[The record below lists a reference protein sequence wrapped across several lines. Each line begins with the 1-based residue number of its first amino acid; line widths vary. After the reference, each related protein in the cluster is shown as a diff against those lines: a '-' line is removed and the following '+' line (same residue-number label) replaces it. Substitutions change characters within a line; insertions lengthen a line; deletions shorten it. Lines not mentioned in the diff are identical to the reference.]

1 MQAAS
6 KFRGHLVAAVAI
18 LAIGLIAQPQYGR
31 AGELT
36 GTAPTQAG
44 PKAKDGEPSILSAGG
59 VTFKFVRIPAG
70 ESLMGSEKGRPDEKP
85 IHRVRIPKNLEIT
98 RTEVTVGQFRAFIEA
113 TGYRTRA
120 EIDGGSNICN
130 DKGEWPF
137 VSGAG
142 WRQPGYEQSDDCPV
156 VCVNWHDAT
165 AFCAWLSRETAE
177 QCRLPAEAEWEYAC
191 RAGDVREDQE
201 WLSLMAWYG
210 PNAGGRPHPVAR
222 KKPNAWG
229 LYDMH
234 GNVSEWCLDV
244 YHKSYADAPD
254 DGSAWVTKG
263 DDYGYYPGEN
273 RVVRGATWI
282 TGDPGKLRPAFRR
295 ALRPTVHDN
304 LIGFRVVRVR
314 LKADANG
321 L

>member
-1 MQAAS
+1 
-6 KFRGHLVAAVAI
+6 VV
-18 LAIGLIAQPQYGR
+18 
-31 AGELT
+31 
-36 GTAPTQAG
+36 
-44 PKAKDGEPSILSAGG
+44 
-59 VTFKFVRIPAG
+59 
-70 ESLMGSEKGRPDEKP
+70 
-85 IHRVRIPKNLEIT
+85 
-98 RTEVTVGQFRAFIEA
+98 
-113 TGYRTRA
+113 
-120 EIDGGSNICN
+120 
-130 DKGEWPF
+130 F
-137 VSGAG
+137 VS
-142 WRQPGYEQSDDCPV
+142 
-156 VCVNWHDAT
+156 WHEA
-165 AFCAWLSRETAE
+165 ARFCQWLSDKEGLPY
-177 QCRLPAEAEWEYAC
+177 RLPTEAEWEYAC
-191 RAGDVREDQE
+191 RAGTSTAYSFGDDPELLDQH
-201 WLSLMAWYG
+201 AWYFG
-210 PNAGGRPHPVAR
+210 NSNESYADIGK
-222 KKPNAWG
+222 KKPNPWG